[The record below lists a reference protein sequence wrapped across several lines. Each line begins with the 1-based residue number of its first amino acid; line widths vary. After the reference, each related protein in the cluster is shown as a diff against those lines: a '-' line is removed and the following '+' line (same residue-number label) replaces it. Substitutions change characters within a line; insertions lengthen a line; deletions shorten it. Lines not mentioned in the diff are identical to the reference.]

1 MEIYKDLSNP
11 ASKEFEK
18 LLNSKLSKTQI
29 EDFKNFPTDKPIKMV
44 NLLKFKDKAV
54 YEDGRKTDLSGVEA
68 YSIYAT
74 EVVNHLEKVG
84 GKTIFFG
91 EVKGLL
97 IGEVEESWE
106 WVAIAEYPSASAM
119 YKMFTDSDYIES
131 EKHRSAGLKGQL
143 NIITQ

>member
-1 MEIYKDLSNP
+1 MEVINQLYP
-11 ASKEFEK
+11 SKI
-18 LLNSKLSKTQI
+18 QI

-84 GKTIFFG
+84 GKTLFFG

-119 YKMFTDSDYIES
+119 YKMFTDSDYRES
-131 EKHRSAGLKGQL
+131 EK
-143 NIITQ
+143 T

>member
-1 MEIYKDLSNP
+1 MEVINQLYP
-11 ASKEFEK
+11 
-18 LLNSKLSKTQI
+18 SKTQI

-74 EVVNHLEKVG
+74 EVVNHLEKVC
-84 GKTIFFG
+84 GKTVFFG

-97 IGEVEESWE
+97 IGEIEESWE

-119 YKMFTDSDYIES
+119 YKMLTDSDYRES
-131 EKHRSAGLKGQL
+131 EKHRSAGVQGQI

>member
-1 MEIYKDLSNP
+1 MEVINQLYP
-11 ASKEFEK
+11 
-18 LLNSKLSKTQI
+18 SKTQI

-84 GKTIFFG
+84 GKTVFF
-91 EVKGLL
+91 
-97 IGEVEESWE
+97 W
-106 WVAIAEYPSASAM
+106 
-119 YKMFTDSDYIES
+119 
-131 EKHRSAGLKGQL
+131 
-143 NIITQ
+143 

>member
-1 MEIYKDLSNP
+1 MKVKNKVTPNEEQINGFLENPEIG
-11 ASKEFEK
+11 
-18 LLNSKLSKTQI
+18 
-29 EDFKNFPTDKPIKMV
+29 PISMV

-84 GKTIFFG
+84 GKTLFFG

-97 IGEVEESWE
+97 IGEVEERWE

-119 YKMFTDSDYIES
+119 YKMFTDSDYRES
-131 EKHRSAGLKGQL
+131 EKHRSAGLQGQL

>member
-1 MEIYKDLSNP
+1 MEVINRLYP
-11 ASKEFEK
+11 
-18 LLNSKLSKTQI
+18 SKTQI
-29 EDFKNFPTDKPIKMV
+29 EDFKNFPTDQPIKMV

-54 YEDGRKTDLSGVEA
+54 YEDGRKTNLSGVEA
-68 YSIYAT
+68 YSVYAT

-84 GKTIFFG
+84 GKTLFFG

-119 YKMFTDSDYIES
+119 YKMLTDSDYRES
-131 EKHRSAGLKGQL
+131 EKHRSAGLQGQL

>member
-1 MEIYKDLSNP
+1 MEVINQLYP
-11 ASKEFEK
+11 
-18 LLNSKLSKTQI
+18 SKTQI

-143 NIITQ
+143 NICLLYTSPSPRDAS

>member
-1 MEIYKDLSNP
+1 
-11 ASKEFEK
+11 
-18 LLNSKLSKTQI
+18 
-29 EDFKNFPTDKPIKMV
+29 MV
-44 NLLKFKDKAV
+44 NLLKFKDEAV

-131 EKHRSAGLKGQL
+131 EKHRSAGLNGQL

>member
-1 MEIYKDLSNP
+1 MEVIIQLYPSRI
-11 ASKEFEK
+11 
-18 LLNSKLSKTQI
+18 QI
-29 EDFKNFPTDKPIKMV
+29 EDFKNFPTDQTIKMV
-44 NLLKFKDKAV
+44 NLFKFKYKAV

>member
-1 MEIYKDLSNP
+1 MEVINRLYP
-11 ASKEFEK
+11 
-18 LLNSKLSKTQI
+18 SKTQI

-54 YEDGRKTDLSGVEA
+54 YEDGRKTNLSGVEA
-68 YSIYAT
+68 YSVYAT

-84 GKTIFFG
+84 GKTLFFG

-97 IGEVEESWE
+97 IGEAEESWE

-119 YKMFTDSDYIES
+119 YKMLTDSDYRES
-131 EKHRSAGLKGQL
+131 EKHRSAGLQGQL